1 MIDLAGIAGMAS
13 RREGLIACD
22 IEICAEPM
30 GNAKASQLVVV
41 LGCFLRDYVIDDEL
55 FEKQGLF
62 AVETSLAMRLP
73 KGLSVNI

>member
-1 MIDLAGIAGMAS
+1 
-13 RREGLIACD
+13 
-22 IEICAEPM
+22 
-30 GNAKASQLVVV
+30 
-41 LGCFLRDYVIDDEL
+41 VIDDEL